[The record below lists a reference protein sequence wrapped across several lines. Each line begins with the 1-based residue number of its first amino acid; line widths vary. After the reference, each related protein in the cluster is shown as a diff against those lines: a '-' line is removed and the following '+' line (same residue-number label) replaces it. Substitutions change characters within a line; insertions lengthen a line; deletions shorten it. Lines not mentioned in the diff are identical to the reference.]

1 MRLADLTIA
10 IRNLTRRPGFA
21 CTAILLLA
29 LGSGANAAVFS
40 VVRGVLLKPL
50 PFERPE
56 ELVDFWPGWFV
67 SNEEIAY
74 WRERAPYLASISGIS
89 PGWMMA
95 LVADGVEPLKVT
107 AGRVGDNFFS
117 TLGVRT
123 VLGRTLQPGDSSRDR
138 SRVAV
143 ISSELHERHFGSDP
157 RILGRSIRLDNVVHE
172 IVGVMPRGFE
182 FMEPGTDVWAPLVF
196 DPTSPQHRASFN
208 RAVARLAPGVT
219 AERASQELQ
228 ALIPAMHRDLA
239 KTGQW
244 GRGIHVRLLQD
255 SVANDVR
262 LTLLILLGAVGM
274 VLLMAAV
281 NLGTLAMGRSIARA
295 REMAVR
301 TALGASR
308 GRLIRQLIV
317 EHIVLAAA
325 GAIAGLLL
333 AWTALPILARAIPP
347 EMPRQSAIALDLTVF
362 GLVFAA
368 SVGVSALLALV
379 PASVAAR
386 PELQPLLRQQHG
398 GETPARR
405 RTMGTLVA
413 VQIALAVILGI
424 GASLLLRSLW
434 NLQRVDPGFDAA
446 RVLTFR
452 LQTTSKY
459 NALGPGLPYF
469 EQVVERL
476 RALPGVTHVGSIQH
490 PPMTGYNW
498 TSEVHP
504 VERPPQPG
512 EAPARAVWRII
523 AWDYFPAMGIRM
535 VAGRAFSAQDHL
547 KSVPVAIVNE
557 TFARREYGNA
567 SNAIGRRMVNTA
579 GRGADTVEIV
589 GVIADVRYLS
599 LDSPPDSEIYRP
611 LAQTFMFPM
620 AFAVRTDG
628 DPASLAAA
636 VRRLALE
643 VDGTIPVAEMQPLS
657 SLIAGSLGKPRLL
670 AMLLS
675 VFAGVG
681 LALSLVGVYGV
692 VAYRVRQQE
701 RELGIRLALGATP
714 ASIRQRVLRHGAGYA
729 ALGVVLG
736 LPVALGLA
744 GLLQAALFGIAPRD
758 PAIFTGLPIAVVLAT
773 LAACVLPAHRAAR
786 VDPVQ
791 TMKSE

>member
-1 MRLADLTIA
+1 MRLPDLTIA
-10 IRNLTRRPGFA
+10 VRNLTRRPGFA

-29 LGSGANAAVFS
+29 LGAGANAAVFS
-40 VVRGVLLKPL
+40 VVRGVLFKPL
-50 PFERPE
+50 PFDRPE
-56 ELVDFWPGWFV
+56 ELVDFWPDRFV
-67 SNEEIAY
+67 SNEELAY
-74 WRERAPYLASISGIS
+74 WRERAPYLASLSGIS

-107 AGRVGDNFFS
+107 GARVGDRFFA
-117 TLGVRT
+117 TLGVRAMA
-123 VLGRTLQPGDSSRDR
+123 GRALEPGDSAPDR

-157 RILGRSIRLDNVVHE
+157 RILGRRIRLDNVVHE

-196 DPTSPQHRASFN
+196 DPTSPQHRSSFN

-219 AERASQELQ
+219 TERATRELE
-228 ALIPAMHRDLA
+228 ALVPAMQRDLA
-239 KTGQW
+239 KTAQW
-244 GRGIHVRLLQD
+244 GRGIHVRSLQE
-255 SVANDVR
+255 SVASDVR
-262 LTLLILLGAVGM
+262 LTLLILLAAVGM
-274 VLLMAAV
+274 ILLLAAV

-308 GRLIRQLIV
+308 TRLIRQLIV
-317 EHIVLAAA
+317 EHVVLAVA
-325 GAIAGLLL
+325 GAAAGLLL
-333 AWTALPILARAIPP
+333 AWATLPLLTRAIPP
-347 EMPRQSAIALDLTVF
+347 EMPRQNAIALDLTVF
-362 GLVFAA
+362 AIVFVA
-368 SVGVSALLALV
+368 SVGVSVLLALV
-379 PASVAAR
+379 PASLAAR
-386 PELQPLLRQQHG
+386 PELQPLLRQQQS

-413 VQIALAVILGI
+413 AQIALAVILGI

-459 NALGPGLPYF
+459 NALGQGLPYF
-469 EQVVERL
+469 DQVVERL

-490 PPMTGYNW
+490 LPMTGYNW
-498 TSEVHP
+498 TSDVYP
-504 VERPPQPG
+504 IERPPLPG
-512 EAPARAVWRII
+512 EAAPRAIWRIV
-523 AWDYFPAMGIRM
+523 AWDYFPAMGIRLA
-535 VAGRAFSAQDHL
+535 AGRAFTAQDHL
-547 KSVPVAIVNE
+547 KSVPVAIINE
-557 TFARREYGNA
+557 TFARREYGSAA
-567 SNAIGRRMVNTA
+567 SAIGRQIVSTS
-579 GRGADTVEIV
+579 GRGKDTVEVV
-589 GVIADVRYLS
+589 GVVADVRYFS
-599 LDSPPDSEIYRP
+599 LDKAPDPEIYRP

-636 VRRLALE
+636 VRRLALD

-657 SLIAGSLGKPRLL
+657 GLIAGSLGKPRLL

-701 RELGIRLALGATP
+701 RDLGIRLALGATP
-714 ASIRQRVLRHGAGYA
+714 ASIRQRVLSHGAGYA
-729 ALGVVLG
+729 ILGVGLG
-736 LPVALGLA
+736 LPVAFGLA
-744 GLLQAALFGIAPRD
+744 GLLRAMLFGITPYD
-758 PAIFTGLPIAVVLAT
+758 PTVFAGLPIAVVIAT
-773 LAACVLPAHRAAR
+773 VAACVLPARRAAR
-786 VDPVQ
+786 VDPVRAMR
-791 TMKSE
+791 TE